1 MNVESTPSSRDTG
14 QNKGLKFALE
24 EGSRVYHF
32 LYLFKTLYINNVACL
47 IIGGISWAFSD
58 LVGGGALCARS

>member
-1 MNVESTPSSRDTG
+1 MLTEIV
-14 QNKGLKFALE
+14 A
-24 EGSRVYHF
+24 GSRVYHF